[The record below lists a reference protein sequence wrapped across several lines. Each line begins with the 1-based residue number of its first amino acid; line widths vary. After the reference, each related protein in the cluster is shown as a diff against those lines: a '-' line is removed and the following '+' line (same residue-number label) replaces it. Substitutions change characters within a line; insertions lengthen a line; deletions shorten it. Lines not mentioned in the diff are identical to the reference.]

1 MRNFFDLLLYLICG
15 IPVVF
20 AVDEDDPE
28 LDNNPRKKARIRR
41 KWRHAEKSAERRKS
55 GKKTDV

>member
-20 AVDEDDPE
+20 AADEDDPE
-28 LDNNPRKKARIRR
+28 LWDNPRKKARIRR
-41 KWRHAEKSAERRKS
+41 KWRHAEKSAERSKS
-55 GKKTDV
+55 GKKTNV